1 MATHDITQATF
12 KVKKVGMGDE
22 TVPPGEI
29 ITNMTSITGKKKILS
44 LRDTTQGLNKGP
56 NTLCCCITTP
66 FSIM

>member
-29 ITNMTSITGKKKILS
+29 ITNMTSITE
-44 LRDTTQGLNKGP
+44 RY
-56 NTLCCCITTP
+56 NTR
-66 FSIM
+66 SE